1 MRVARRSDLHLEH
14 LVGRR
19 VYDAQDR
26 VVGRL
31 EEFLAEREG
40 SYWVVA
46 RYHIGPAA
54 LLERLAVRHLGV
66 TWRGRARGYEAQ
78 WDQID
83 LADADHPR
91 LTVPL
96 EHLKAMRR

>member
-1 MRVARRSDLHLEH
+1 MAQKSELRLEH

-19 VYDAQDR
+19 VYDADDR
-26 VVGRL
+26 VIGRL
-31 EEFLAEREG
+31 EEFRAEREAG
-40 SYWVVA
+40 YWVVT

-66 TWRGRARGYEAQ
+66 SWRGRPRGYEAQ

-96 EHLKAMRR
+96 EDLKAIRR